1 MVVWIPQRWTT
12 TFLWWVSLAV
22 SLHLV
27 KKNSKNKLE
36 DFLKFFFTL
45 MEFQEH
51 CESSRS
57 KKWLLAEQKGQCDSN
72 MCLPIETPDERLDG
86 KLRRRLW
93 DQKRTFHVFSTLTW
107 EFHCCEWTRQTNNQH
122 TYFFMGKF
130 FGKIAQSVVSLLGAL
145 KLPIAH
151 SLA

>member
-1 MVVWIPQRWTT
+1 MFKYLKDEQN

-36 DFLKFFFTL
+36 DFLNLFFTL
-45 MEFQEH
+45 LEFQEH
-51 CESSRS
+51 CESSRG

-86 KLRRRLW
+86 KLRRRLR
-93 DQKRTFHVFSTLTW
+93 DQKKRTFHVFSTLTW
-107 EFHCCEWTRQTNNQH
+107 EFHCCEWTRQTRYQQLSYVLFN
-122 TYFFMGKF
+122 GDF
-130 FGKIAQSVVSLLGAL
+130 FGGKMTKTQF
-145 KLPIAH
+145 
-151 SLA
+151 